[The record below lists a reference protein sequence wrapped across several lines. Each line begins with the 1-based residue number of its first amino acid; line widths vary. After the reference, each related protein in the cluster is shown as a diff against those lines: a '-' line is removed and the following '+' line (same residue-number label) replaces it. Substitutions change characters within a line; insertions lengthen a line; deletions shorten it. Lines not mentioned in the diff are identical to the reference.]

1 MSYEIDSIVDEINI
15 MKKIKNKNIGPKIFD
30 YWMDKDKNILN
41 IYIEMEY
48 KGITLTKWLLDNKLN
63 ETHIKK
69 IKNKIKKLHEM
80 GIIHQDL
87 HEDNI
92 LVQKNKNSI
101 DFFISDFGLSKTK
114 KDLFNNIKK
123 YDYDLFK
130 NFNNKLL
137 FKSIFNFII
146 KYT

>member
-1 MSYEIDSIVDEINI
+1 
-15 MKKIKNKNIGPKIFD
+15 
-30 YWMDKDKNILN
+30 MDKDKNILN

-130 NFNNKLL
+130 NFNNSYYLKLYL
-137 FKSIFNFII
+137 TLLLNILEIKFIH
-146 KYT
+146 